1 VDDQL
6 LSPKEAAEYMRVSP
20 SLVYRLCDERRIPH
34 YRIGG
39 RGKRGK
45 LLISPRDLDA
55 FMESQRVGR
64 HPLLD
69 A

>member
-1 VDDQL
+1 MDDQL
-6 LSPKEAAEYMRVSP
+6 LSPKEAAEYMHVSP
-20 SLVYRLCDERRIPH
+20 SLVYRLCKESRIAH
-34 YRIGG
+34 YRVGCQ
-39 RGKRGK
+39 GKRGK